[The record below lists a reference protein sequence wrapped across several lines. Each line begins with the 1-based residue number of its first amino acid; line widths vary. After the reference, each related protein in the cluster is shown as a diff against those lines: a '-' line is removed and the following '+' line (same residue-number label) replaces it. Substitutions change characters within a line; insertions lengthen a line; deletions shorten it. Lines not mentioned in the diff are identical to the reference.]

1 VVVDAGDWSGA
12 QPYEDAKG
20 PFFMDA
26 MQLLNYDACTV
37 GEREFNYGYKLFL
50 EQAAKRN
57 KLTIVQA
64 NLRDKATG
72 KLLFKPYIIKKKQGV
87 NVAIIGLISRTIPL
101 GLAQDSTIVDDPLM
115 TAQKLIPEVRKKAQ
129 VVVLL
134 AHMGRVDAEDLAS
147 QVPGIDVL
155 VVGHHPGLVLTS
167 RKLASTVSVASGEQ
181 GQNIGETYVDCD
193 AGKCTAREGKVTIL
207 MPEVGER
214 ADIAKLSKDVE
225 DAVNEKNKKMTQ
237 TSLVNQ
243 NGPALKPGMPHFL
256 GQDACVNC
264 HQPQYEQ
271 WRSTA
276 HSRAFDT
283 LVKQSKDATP
293 ECVQCHVTGW
303 SKPGGF
309 VSSAS
314 SGGLSN
320 VQCEVCHGMGTQHD
334 MFSGKPAAPPESLCV
349 TCHNPTNDPSWN
361 YSAKLAKVVH

>member
-26 MQLLNYDACTV
+26 MQLLKYDACTI
-37 GEREFNYGYKLFL
+37 GDREFTYGYKLFL

-57 KLTIVQA
+57 KLPIVQA
-64 NLRDKATG
+64 NLRDKASG
-72 KLLFKPYIIKKKQGV
+72 KLLFKPYIIIKKQGMS
-87 NVAIIGLISRTIPL
+87 VAIAGLISRTIPL
-101 GLAQDSTIVDDPLM
+101 GVAQDSTLVDDPLA
-115 TAQKLIPEVRKKAQ
+115 TAQKLVPEMRKKAQ

-167 RKLASTVSVASGEQ
+167 RKMGGTISVASGEQ
-181 GQNIGETYVDCD
+181 GQNIGETFVDCE
-193 AGKCTAREGKVTIL
+193 AGKCTSREGKVTIL

-214 ADIAKLSKDVE
+214 ADIAKLSKDIE
-225 DAVNEKNKKMTQ
+225 DAVNKKNADINKQ
-237 TSLVNQ
+237 VAVN
-243 NGPALKPGMPHFL
+243 NPANPHPGQPHFL
-256 GQDACVNC
+256 GQDACVSC
-264 HQPQYEQ
+264 HQPQYDQ
-271 WRSTA
+271 WRTTA
-276 HSRAFDT
+276 HAKAFDT

-309 VSSAS
+309 VSTSATGS
-314 SGGLSN
+314 LTN
-320 VQCEVCHGMGTQHD
+320 IQCEVCHGMGTQHD
-334 MFSGKPAAPPESLCV
+334 MFSAKPAAPAESLCV
-349 TCHNPTNDPSWN
+349 SCHNPTNDPSWN

>member
-1 VVVDAGDWSGA
+1 MVDAGDWSGA
-12 QPYEDAKG
+12 QPWEDAKG

-26 MQLLNYDACTV
+26 MQLMGYDAVTI
-37 GEREFNYGYKLFL
+37 GEREFGYGYKLFL
-50 EQAAKRN
+50 DQAAKRP
-57 KLTIVQA
+57 KLTIVEA
-64 NLRDKATG
+64 NLRDKAKG
-72 KLLFKPYIIKKKQGV
+72 KLLFKPYVIKKKQGV
-87 NVAIIGLISRTIPL
+87 NVAIVGLISRTIPL
-101 GLAQDSTIVDDPLM
+101 GMAQDSTIVDDPLM
-115 TAQKLIPEVRKKAQ
+115 TAQKIIPEVRKKAQ

-155 VVGHHPGLVLTS
+155 VVAHHPGLVLTS
-167 RKLASTVSVASGEQ
+167 RKLSNTVSVASGEQ
-181 GQNIGETYVDCD
+181 GQNIGETFVDCE

-214 ADIAKLSKDVE
+214 ADIAKLSKGIE
-225 DAVNEKNKKMTQ
+225 DAVNTKQREKSIADKTFMNT
-237 TSLVNQ
+237 TH
-243 NGPALKPGMPHFL
+243 PGQPHFL

-271 WRSTA
+271 WRGTA
-276 HSRAFDT
+276 HSKAFDT

-303 SKPGGF
+303 TKPGGF
-309 VSSAS
+309 VSTAT
-314 SGGLSN
+314 SGGLTN

-334 MFSGKPAAPPESLCV
+334 MFSGKAAAPPESLCV
-349 TCHNPTNDPSWN
+349 SCHNPTNDPSWN